1 MKTELNDKIDFDKIC
16 SSELLDY
23 ISFKSEY
30 PKEAEHA
37 FIEFCRRFEKNVIEK
52 AEIYSSKFGYS
63 EVIALEIAHCAFSRV
78 WKYPSFNL
86 KKAKSKDV
94 NKAILLW
101 LYPIM
106 YTQLIKYGEQNTCAE
121 PTIEEDLSIITDL
134 DELINKTSDSDD
146 IEHKKKLKIKLDILN
161 SAFIGLSQ
169 KHKIIYL
176 TYKAYEVPGKNI
188 PRSISKKLQDTL
200 ELTQSTIRIY
210 KRDANLHV
218 ENYITQRNGR

>member
-30 PKEAEHA
+30 PEEAEHA

-52 AEIYSSKFGYS
+52 AEIYSSKFGYN

-106 YTQLIKYGEQNTCAE
+106 YTQLVKYGVQNTCAE
-121 PTIEEDLSIITDL
+121 PTIEENLSIITDF

-146 IEHKKKLKIKLDILN
+146 IEHKKKLKIKLEILN